1 MPTRGA
7 PCEIAA
13 QRLIGIPPLRTR
25 PILRPTL
32 EEALH
37 ERHRRGRP
45 VRIGLVGCGQMGT
58 DILVQTSLMRGIIVV
73 ACAATRPENVAAAVA
88 MGDTAHRPRVVS
100 GVTEARQAIRR
111 GELAALTGIGTLC
124 QIPEV
129 DVVIDATGRPNAGA
143 EVATAAIAA
152 GKHMVMMNVEADIT
166 IGAWLAAQARR
177 KGVVYTLGAGDEP
190 STTMEIIR
198 FARTLGYGIVA
209 AGKGKNNAFRIDA
222 VPDDYRA
229 EAAARNMNP
238 RMLVEFVDGSKT
250 AVEMTC
256 IGNAA
261 GLSPDVPG
269 MHGPAA
275 PLHELQNYFRP
286 KAEGGLLSRKGV
298 VDFSIAK
305 GVAPGVFVV
314 VEAPHPRIIERFDD
328 LHVGKGPYYA
338 LTKPYH
344 LTSLEVP
351 LTAAAAVLFGT
362 TEMVSLP
369 VPSGEVGCMT
379 KRDIEPGETLD
390 AIGETCYRGFALERA
405 DAVRKDALP
414 IGLAHGAKVVERI
427 PKGAL
432 ITRAAAIPDKSLMI
446 VALRRKQDAMVAR
459 LTAR

>member
-1 MPTRGA
+1 MPGRAT
-7 PCEIAA
+7 
-13 QRLIGIPPLRTR
+13 
-25 PILRPTL
+25 LRPNL
-32 EEALH
+32 EEALQ

-58 DILVQTSLMRGIIVV
+58 DILVQTSLMQGIVVV
-73 ACAATRPENVAAAVA
+73 ACAATRPENVAGAVK
-88 MGDTAHRPRVVS
+88 MGGTAHRSRIVS
-100 GVTEARQAIRR
+100 NITEAQQAIRR
-111 GELAALTGIGTLC
+111 GELAALVGIETLC
-124 QIPEV
+124 RIPEV

-143 EVATAAIAA
+143 EVAVAAIAA

-166 IGAWLAAQARR
+166 AGAWFADQARR
-177 KGVVYTLGAGDEP
+177 RGVVYTLGAGDEP
-190 STTMEIIR
+190 STTMEIVR
-198 FARTLGYGIVA
+198 FARTLGMGIVA

-222 VPDDYRA
+222 TPDDYRA

-256 IGNAA
+256 IANAV
-261 GLSPDVPG
+261 GLVPDVPG

-286 KAEGGLLSRKGV
+286 KSEGGILSRKGV
-298 VDFSIAK
+298 VDFSVAK

-314 VEAPHPRIIERFDD
+314 AEAKHPRIVERFDD

-351 LTAAAAVLFGT
+351 LTAAAAVIFGT
-362 TEMVSLP
+362 TEMISLQI
-369 VPSGEVGCMT
+369 PSGEVGCMA

-390 AIGETCYRGFALERA
+390 AIGETCYRGYALERIYA
-405 DAVRKDALP
+405 AARRVLP
-414 IGLAHGAKVVERI
+414 IGLAHGAKVSRKI
-427 PKGAL
+427 AKGTL
-432 ITRAAAIPDKSLMI
+432 ITLDQATPDSRLAIFK
-446 VALRRKQDAMVAR
+446 ARRRQDAMVAR
-459 LTAR
+459 LAARNGG

>member
-1 MPTRGA
+1 MSRNA
-7 PCEIAA
+7 
-13 QRLIGIPPLRTR
+13 
-25 PILRPTL
+25 LRPTL

-37 ERHRRGRP
+37 DRHKRGRP

-58 DILVQTSLMRGIIVV
+58 DILVQTGLMRGIAVV
-73 ACAATRPENVAAAVA
+73 ACCATRPENVAAAVKV
-88 MGDTAHRPRVVS
+88 GGTHHQPRIVS
-100 GVTEARQAIRR
+100 TVAEASQAIRR
-111 GELAALTGIGTLC
+111 GALAALTGIETLC
-124 QIPEV
+124 AIPEV
-129 DVVIDATGRPNAGA
+129 DVVIDATGRPDAGA
-143 EVATAAIAA
+143 QVAVAAIAA

-166 IGAWLAAQARR
+166 AGAWFAAQARR
-177 KGVVYTLGAGDEP
+177 KRVVYTLGAGDEP
-190 STTMEIIR
+190 SSTIEILR

-222 VPDDYRA
+222 VPDEYRA

-256 IGNAA
+256 IANAA
-261 GLSPDVPG
+261 GLVPDVPG

-275 PLHELQNYFRP
+275 PLHELQDYFKP
-286 KAEGGLLSRKGV
+286 KGEGGILSRKGV
-298 VDFSIAK
+298 VDFSVAK

-328 LHVGKGPYYA
+328 LHVGRGPYYA

-351 LTAAAAVLFGT
+351 LTAAAAVLFGS

-369 VPSGEVGCMT
+369 VPSGEVGCMA

-390 AIGETCYRGFALERA
+390 AIGETCYRGFALERL
-405 DAVRKDALP
+405 DAAAKRALP
-414 IGLAHGAKVVERI
+414 IGLAHGARVVERI
-427 PKGAL
+427 AKGAL
-432 ITRAAAIPDKSLMI
+432 ITRDAAEPDRRLAIF
-446 VALRRKQDAMVAR
+446 AARRRQDAMVAR

>member
-1 MPTRGA
+1 MTPR
-7 PCEIAA
+7 A
-13 QRLIGIPPLRTR
+13 Q
-25 PILRPTL
+25 LRPTL

-37 ERHRRGRP
+37 LRQRRGKP

-58 DILVQTSLMRGIIVV
+58 DILVQTSLMQGIVV
-73 ACAATRPENVAAAVA
+73 AAVAATRPENVVAAV
-88 MGDTAHRPRVVS
+88 RVGGTHHKPQIVTTI
-100 GVTEARQAIRR
+100 TEASNAIRR
-111 GELAALTGIGTLC
+111 GDLAAMTGIDMLC
-124 QIPEV
+124 RIPEV

-143 EVATAAIAA
+143 EVASSAIAA

-190 STTMEIIR
+190 SSTMELIR

-209 AGKGKNNAFRIDA
+209 AGKGKNNAFKTDA
-222 VPDDYRA
+222 MPEDYRA

-275 PLHELQNYFRP
+275 PLHELQSYFRP
-286 KAEGGLLSRKGV
+286 KAEGGILSRKGV

-314 VEAPHPRIIERFDD
+314 VEAPHPRIIERLDD

-338 LTKPYH
+338 LTRPFH

-390 AIGETCYRGFALERA
+390 AIGETCYRGYALERR
-405 DAVRKDALP
+405 DAVAKNALP
-414 IGLAHGAKVVERI
+414 IGLAHGAVVTKRI
-427 PKGAL
+427 PKGTL
-432 ITRAAAIPDKSLMI
+432 ITREAAVSDKRLKI
-446 VALRRKQDAMVAR
+446 VAVRKLQDVMVKR
-459 LTAR
+459 LTA

>member
-1 MPTRGA
+1 MSRRST
-7 PCEIAA
+7 
-13 QRLIGIPPLRTR
+13 
-25 PILRPTL
+25 LRPNL

-37 ERHRRGRP
+37 ARHKRGRP

-58 DILVQTSLMRGIIVV
+58 DILVQTGLMQGIMVV
-73 ACAATRPENVAAAVA
+73 ACCATRPENVAAAVA
-88 MGDTAHRPRVVS
+88 MGGTAHRPRIVDSVA
-100 GVTEARQAIRR
+100 EARQAIRR
-111 GELAALTGIGTLC
+111 GELAALVGIDMLC
-124 QIPEV
+124 RIPEV
-129 DVVIDATGRPNAGA
+129 DVVIDATGRPSAGA
-143 EVATAAIAA
+143 EVALAAIRA

-166 IGAWLAAQARR
+166 VGAWFAAQARR
-177 KGVVYTLGAGDEP
+177 RGIVYTLGAGDEP
-190 STTMEIIR
+190 STTMEIVR
-198 FARTLGYGIVA
+198 FARTLGMGIVA

-222 VPDDYRA
+222 TPEDYRA

-256 IGNAA
+256 IANAV
-261 GLSPDVPG
+261 GLVPDVPG

-286 KAEGGLLSRKGV
+286 KAEGGILSRKGV
-298 VDFSIAK
+298 VDFTIAK

-314 VEAPHPRIIERFDD
+314 AEAKHPRIVERFDD

-369 VPSGEVGCMT
+369 VPSGEVGCMA

-390 AIGETCYRGFALERA
+390 AIGETCYRGFALERLWA
-405 DAVRKDALP
+405 AERNLLP
-414 IGLAHGAKVVERI
+414 IGLAHGAKVSKRI
-427 PKGAL
+427 AKGTL
-432 ITRAAAIPDKSLMI
+432 IARDAATPDRRLAIAQVRA
-446 VALRRKQDAMVAR
+446 RQDAMVRR
-459 LTAR
+459 LTTG